1 MILIIIVNV
10 LVQLS
15 QHIPWRAT
23 GIMGCALSLVLMSI
37 LWEKDDAQS
46 EEDNT
51 IDEDDGDQVTYDEV
65 QPVWNSNDI
74 ELQSNSAYGK
84 LS

>member
-1 MILIIIVNV
+1 
-10 LVQLS
+10 
-15 QHIPWRAT
+15 
-23 GIMGCALSLVLMSI
+23 MGCALSLVLMSI

-65 QPVWNSNDI
+65 QPVWNFNDI

-84 LS
+84 LSQ